1 MFYRFLLHFGLQ
13 LGGPRGSNEP
23 PFGQLFW
30 LLRPTW
36 ANLAN
41 LGQLGPT
48 WSSFGANLGQL
59 GSNLRPTWVQL
70 KPTWAAFDFN
80 LVPLQGQFENNLKP
94 TWGQHVL
101 VVSLLL
107 PDVKQQINI
116 GTVAGIAKQLDIYI
130 YIYIYIYI

>member
-1 MFYRFLLHFGLQ
+1 MVQNLIKNQSKNQSNFQLIFYRFLLHFDLQ

-23 PFGQLFW
+23 PFWSLCW

-48 WSSFGANLGQL
+48 WGSFAANLDQL
-59 GSNLRPTWVQL
+59 GPNLRPTWGQL

-80 LVPLQGQFENNLKP
+80 LVPEIPTGTPVGRRAEN
-94 TWGQHVL
+94 
-101 VVSLLL
+101 
-107 PDVKQQINI
+107 
-116 GTVAGIAKQLDIYI
+116 AC
-130 YIYIYIYI
+130 